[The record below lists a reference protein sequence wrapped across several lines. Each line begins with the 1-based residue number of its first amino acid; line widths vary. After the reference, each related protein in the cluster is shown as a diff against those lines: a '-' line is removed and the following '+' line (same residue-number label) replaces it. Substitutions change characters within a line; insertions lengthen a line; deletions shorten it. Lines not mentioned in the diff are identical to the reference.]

1 MRGGHRSKCGSWL
14 ACDSSLSAYI
24 SIAAVTATY
33 GSALTAGHFW
43 KGPKVTKR
51 PSPHHSAPRLG
62 SVCPNAGFAAW
73 AAAMGHPW
81 PSAANPA
88 SCRVTHA
95 AKPAFGQRGLTGRF
109 QIKSRARRPYSRPGG
124 AIGLGDECGG
134 RHAPGNHDAKRAA
147 LALLLILGAPLNHAG
162 RNSTGIWGVNR
173 QGCRF
178 SRPAPWMARGGGPPN
193 HWRITGT
200 PSLGEVPSGG
210 ARAFCLLLRF
220 SKVSRCKS
228 GTIGGRCR
236 RNGYVLIPT
245 QLNGRPEGRLRE
257 QARSHSLI
265 AGCPVE
271 GGRLSGRHRRQAS
284 SHIWTEE
291 RQVDRGRLSVRHGSK
306 LPHHRS
312 SVAPKLCRYLCCDS
326 GLSAYISIPAVTATY
341 GSALTAGHFWKG
353 PKVTKRPSPHHAA
366 KPAFGQRGLT
376 GRFQIKSRA
385 RRPYSRPVFEG
396 ELSKIFGGKP
406 APRNHDAKRA
416 ALDLDLPLILSAPL
430 NHAGRNSTGIWG
442 VNRQGCRFSRP
453 APWMARGGGPPN
465 HWRITGTPSPSEV
478 PSGGARAFCLL
489 LRFSKVSRCKSGTI
503 GGRCRRNGYVLIPT
517 QLNGRP
523 EGRHRRQASSHIWTE
538 ERQVDRGR
546 LSGLYPGQRQRATI
560 FVLNQEANHANV

>member
-1 MRGGHRSKCGSWL
+1 MRGVHRSKCGGNRG
-14 ACDSSLSAYI
+14 LSAYI
-24 SIAAVTATY
+24 SIPAVTATY

-95 AKPAFGQRGLTGRF
+95 AKPAFGQRGLTGRL

-147 LALLLILGAPLNHAG
+147 LDLDLLVILILGAPLNHAG
-162 RNSTGIWGVNR
+162 RNSTGIWGLNR

-220 SKVSRCKS
+220 SKVSRCQS
-228 GTIGGRCR
+228 GTLSGRYLN
-236 RNGYVLIPT
+236 NGYVRGQIQHP
-245 QLNGRPEGRLRE
+245 
-257 QARSHSLI
+257 
-265 AGCPVE
+265 
-271 GGRLSGRHRRQAS
+271 GRLSGRLRRQAS
-284 SHIWTEE
+284 SHN
-291 RQVDRGRLSVRHGSK
+291 K
-306 LPHHRS
+306 LPR
-312 SVAPKLCRYLCCDS
+312 
-326 GLSAYISIPAVTATY
+326 
-341 GSALTAGHFWKG
+341 
-353 PKVTKRPSPHHAA
+353 HA
-366 KPAFGQRGLT
+366 
-376 GRFQIKSRA
+376 
-385 RRPYSRPVFEG
+385 
-396 ELSKIFGGKP
+396 
-406 APRNHDAKRA
+406 
-416 ALDLDLPLILSAPL
+416 
-430 NHAGRNSTGIWG
+430 
-442 VNRQGCRFSRP
+442 
-453 APWMARGGGPPN
+453 
-465 HWRITGTPSPSEV
+465 
-478 PSGGARAFCLL
+478 
-489 LRFSKVSRCKSGTI
+489 
-503 GGRCRRNGYVLIPT
+503 
-517 QLNGRP
+517 
-523 EGRHRRQASSHIWTE
+523 
-538 ERQVDRGR
+538 
-546 LSGLYPGQRQRATI
+546 